1 VTLVDKSKV
10 DRSGSAAQG
19 IDHYAGSF
27 PRGMTPQ
34 DFLDVCHEL
43 GWNYVFYGSTPYVD
57 PTLLYRLSANAEWT
71 VEELEKLGVTMV
83 KEDIRDF
90 ETLLEH
96 SQGVDYIIHTAA
108 QPAMTISEE
117 DPELDFTTNVR
128 GTFNVLKVARE
139 LNIPVASCGTV
150 HIYGNKINETLTEGD
165 RRYIRN
171 PASIDE
177 THPVC
182 EGDLTPL
189 HASKRSAELYLQ
201 TYIDTYKLKAA
212 SFRLTGLYG
221 PRQFGGEDHGWVAN
235 FSIKAQMDKV
245 LRIFGTGKQVRDIIF
260 PTDVARAFHAFY
272 ENGESGV
279 YNIGGGE
286 DYAISL
292 IECIDLIGEILG
304 KTPEVKFEKGR
315 HGDLL
320 YFICD
325 TAKAEKILKW
335 KPEVPPKEG
344 ITRLLEWIKKEQD
357 LFKKDI

>member
-1 VTLVDKSKV
+1 MKVLVTGGCGFL
-10 DRSGSAAQG
+10 GSHVCEFY
-19 IDHYAGSF
+19 IN
-27 PRGMTPQ
+27 RGDSVVSYDSMTKY
-34 DFLDVCHEL
+34 EL
-43 GWNYVFYGSTPYVD
+43 ERVGYGVEASRDYNWNY
-57 PTLLYRLSANAEWT
+57 
-71 VEELEKLGVTMV
+71 LEKIGVTMV
-83 KEDIRDF
+83 REDIRDF

-96 SQGVDYIIHTAA
+96 SRGVDYIIHTAA

-139 LNIPVASCGTV
+139 LNIPIASCGTV
-150 HIYGNKINETLTEGD
+150 HIYGNKINETLTEAD
-165 RRYIRN
+165 RRYMRS
-171 PASIDE
+171 PAAIDE
-177 THPVC
+177 THPVV

-235 FSIKAQMDKV
+235 FSIKAMMEKT
-245 LRIFGTGKQVRDIIF
+245 LRIFGTGKQVRDIIY

-272 ENGESGV
+272 EHGEPGI
-279 YNIGGGE
+279 YNIGGGP

-292 IECIDLIGEILG
+292 VECIDLIGDILG
-304 KTPEVKFEKGR
+304 KKPEVQFEEGR

-325 TAKAEKILKW
+325 TAKAEKVLKW
-335 KPEVPPKEG
+335 KPEISPREG
-344 ITRLLEWIKKEQD
+344 VKRLLAWIEKEKD